1 MSIATRD
8 THPAVMADSG
18 SLLPGLALTPVSL
31 LPHQPACRIQ
41 CGGPGSEHGLGQL
54 CWICPLWRALNG
66 LNHAAAILAPR
77 VPPISKMLSLPIL
90 CS

>member
-18 SLLPGLALTPVSL
+18 SPLPGLALASVSL

-41 CGGPGSEHGLGQL
+41 CGGPGSEHGLAQL
-54 CWICPLWRALNG
+54 CWICPLWRTLNG
-66 LNHAAAILAPR
+66 LDHAAAILAPR
-77 VPPISKMLSLPIL
+77 VLPISKMFFLPIL